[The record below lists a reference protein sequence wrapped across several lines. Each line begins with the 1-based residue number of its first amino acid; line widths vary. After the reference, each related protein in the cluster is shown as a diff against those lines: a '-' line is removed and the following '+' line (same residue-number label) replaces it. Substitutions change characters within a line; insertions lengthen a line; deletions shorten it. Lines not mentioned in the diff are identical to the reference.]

1 MHGKMLACLGLHAQ
15 EWRLLLLSLVI
26 LGKSLSLFQV
36 LLSLMYKA
44 GWQLVVMRQRLNTKS
59 PTET

>member
-1 MHGKMLACLGLHAQ
+1 MHGKMLACLGLYAL

-26 LGKSLSLFQV
+26 LGKSLSLFPV

-44 GWQLVVMRQRLNTKS
+44 GWQLVVMRQRLDTKS
-59 PTET
+59 PTDM